1 MNREYGNVVD
11 EKVVEEKLKP
21 TMEIEYLVEVTD
33 KDGKV
38 LQRISAPAR
47 SFVRQWYDL
56 MSAMAD
62 NVAKT
67 ITDTDGVAR
76 AGTPHAQSW
85 FALAWPGVT
94 LYGHRIGKG
103 TTAVTISDY
112 ALEAPLEEGVG
123 LDQFEHQASTY
134 GKPAVV
140 ASSCSFWLRRSM
152 INNTGN
158 TISAIREIGIYTR
171 FAASYYMLGV
181 RDVLPGAV
189 AVPDGGAIT
198 VTYTIG
204 VTV

>member
-1 MNREYGNVVD
+1 MKKPEPGN
-11 EKVVEEKLKP
+11 KKLEP
-21 TMEIEYLVEVTD
+21 TMTLKYLVEVTD

-38 LQRISAPAR
+38 IQRISAPGR
-47 SFVRQWYDL
+47 SFVRQWYDA
-56 MSAMAD
+56 MSGMAD
-62 NVAKT
+62 NVLRVVK
-67 ITDTDGVAR
+67 DTG
-76 AGTPHAQSW
+76 GTNQNCTPHAFCF
-85 FALAWPGVT
+85 FALAAIGVT
-94 LYGHRIGKG
+94 SHGIRIGKG
-103 TTAVTISDY
+103 STAVTISDY
-112 ALEAPLEEGVG
+112 ALETPLEEGTG

-152 INNTGN
+152 INNTGD

-171 FAASYYMLGV
+171 VAAGYFMLGV
-181 RDVLPGAV
+181 RDVLPGVV